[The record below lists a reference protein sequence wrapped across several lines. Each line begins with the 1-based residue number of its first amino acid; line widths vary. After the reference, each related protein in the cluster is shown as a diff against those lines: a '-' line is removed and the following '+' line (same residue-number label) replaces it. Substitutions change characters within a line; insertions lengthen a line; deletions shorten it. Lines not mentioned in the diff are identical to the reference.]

1 MFLAKNIENGD
12 LCTVLIRYDK
22 SLQNMQS
29 YNDLSKW
36 SIQKFVMSP
45 FENLKEKLH
54 ELKQAF
60 LLQTDS
66 LEFGLGQKL
75 VKPTILF
82 ATLESIYLAEE
93 Y

>member
-1 MFLAKNIENGD
+1 
-12 LCTVLIRYDK
+12 
-22 SLQNMQS
+22 
-29 YNDLSKW
+29 
-36 SIQKFVMSP
+36 MSP

-82 ATLESIYLAEE
+82 ATLENIYLAEE